1 MDVYYVDDTSVDR
14 ILSEVRASRYM
25 GAECV
30 KTTDVASIQKV
41 IDAKE
46 EGKSEVVEGVVN
58 GGEQEVGKDK
68 VVGNEEKEVVGNEE
82 EKMVGK
88 ENEEKG
94 EKEANSEEKES
105 W

>member
-1 MDVYYVDDTSVDR
+1 MYYVDDTSVDR

-68 VVGNEEKEVVGNEE
+68 VVGNEEKDGVVNEEKEGVGNEE
-82 EKMVGK
+82 K
-88 ENEEKG
+88 
-94 EKEANSEEKES
+94 
-105 W
+105 